1 MVCRFSICI
10 RVWVQRRKADWFLIE
25 GPKCGYNW
33 IQYGRGVQPCDL
45 SDQLPHL
52 VREVN
57 DAVKFEIV
65 GVTSN
70 DEMNVIIV
78 LCTDDIE
85 SMADVVEEES
95 FLLGVWFGIETAQCD
110 SFDFY
115 VVCDIFLGI

>member
-1 MVCRFSICI
+1 MDP
-10 RVWVQRRKADWFLIE
+10 VWL
-25 GPKCGYNW
+25 
-33 IQYGRGVQPCDL
+33 GVQPCDF

-85 SMADVVEEES
+85 SMADVVKEES

-115 VVCDIFLGI
+115 VVCDIFWGYESPNCLYPPRNIYQSLR